1 MAQSRQG
8 PRAAWRQRLGAWV
21 ESPRVAGVVIAL
33 IVANAVVLGLET
45 IPGLSPGALRVLLAI
60 DATLLAVFVVEI
72 ALKLVAHGRAFFRSA
87 WNVFDLVVVGI
98 ALVPAGQGLG
108 VLRALR
114 VLRVLRL
121 VSMVPSM
128 RKVVAA
134 LLGAL
139 PGMGS
144 IVALLALVMYVA
156 AVMAT
161 KLFGASHPQYFGDL
175 GASLFTL
182 FQVMTVEGWP
192 DIAREVMAVH
202 AWAWVFFVVYL
213 VAATFT
219 VLNLFIAVIVNAMQ
233 SQVDSERAAI
243 ESMADADADRDATV
257 LGELRALRAEV
268 AALHER
274 LGPASPPAN
283 TAGR

>member
-1 MAQSRQG
+1 MATDA
-8 PRAAWRQRLGAWV
+8 RAAWRVRLGAWV
-21 ESPRVAGVVIAL
+21 ESPRVAAVVIAL
-33 IVANAVVLGLET
+33 IVANAIVLGLET
-45 IPGLSPGALRVLLAI
+45 IPGIAPGTLRVLHAI
-60 DATLLAVFVVEI
+60 DHALLAVFVVELT
-72 ALKLVAHGRAFFRSA
+72 LKLVAFGPAFFRSA
-87 WNVFDLVVVGI
+87 WNVFDLTIVAI
-98 ALVPAGQGLG
+98 ALIPAGQGLG

-233 SQVDSERAAI
+233 SQVEDERAAI
-243 ESMADADADRDATV
+243 TAMADADAGRDAAV
-257 LGELRALRAEV
+257 LGELRALRAEL

-274 LGPASPPAN
+274 VAGASPQAN
-283 TAGR
+283 APGG